1 MRTGDKIMSNSKN
14 VVERRTVL
22 LAGGA
27 TATAVLTG
35 CVVQAA
41 PQASTTPPASTA
53 PPATVPVSP
62 GTTGAE
68 PGTNAPEPGPA
79 ALAKVADIP
88 AGGGVILK
96 EQSVV
101 LTKDASGKVCAF
113 SAICTH
119 QGCAVTDVGDGT
131 INCRCHGSK
140 FDATTGERVAG
151 PAKDPLPPVAFQQRD
166 GAIFKA

>member
-1 MRTGDKIMSNSKN
+1 MSNSKN
-14 VVERRTVL
+14 AVERRTVL

-41 PQASTTPPASTA
+41 PPASTP
-53 PPATVPVSP
+53 PPAKTPAKAPVSQ
-62 GTTGAE
+62 GTTGA
-68 PGTNAPEPGPA
+68 APGPA

-151 PAKDPLPPVAFQQRD
+151 PAKDPLPPVAVQQRD

>member
-1 MRTGDKIMSNSKN
+1 MSNSKN
-14 VVERRTVL
+14 AVERRTVL

-41 PQASTTPPASTA
+41 PPVSTPPPASTTPPAKAPASQGTA
-53 PPATVPVSP
+53 
-62 GTTGAE
+62 GAK
-68 PGTNAPEPGPA
+68 PGPP

-151 PAKDPLPPVAFQQRD
+151 PAKDPLPPVAFQQHD

>member
-1 MRTGDKIMSNSKN
+1 MSNSKN
-14 VVERRTVL
+14 AVERRTVL

-41 PQASTTPPASTA
+41 PPVSTPPPPTQPPPTQPPPTQPPPAKAPAPSTA
-53 PPATVPVSP
+53 
-62 GTTGAE
+62 G
-68 PGTNAPEPGPA
+68 

>member
-1 MRTGDKIMSNSKN
+1 MI
-14 VVERRTVL
+14 ERRAVL

-27 TATAVLTG
+27 ATTAVLTG
-35 CVVQAA
+35 CVVQQAPTAA
-41 PQASTTPPASTA
+41 TQPTQPTQPISKA
-53 PPATVPVSP
+53 PVAP
-62 GTTGAE
+62 GTA
-68 PGTNAPEPGPA
+68 AAEPGPA

-119 QGCAVTDVGDGT
+119 QGCVVTEVGNGT
-131 INCRCHGSK
+131 INCACHGSK

-151 PAKDPLPPVAFQQRD
+151 PAKAPLPAVAVKQRD
-166 GAIFKA
+166 GAIFQA

>member
-1 MRTGDKIMSNSKN
+1 MSNSKSA
-14 VVERRTVL
+14 VERRTVL

-41 PQASTTPPASTA
+41 PPASTP
-53 PPATVPVSP
+53 PPAKAPVPQ
-62 GTTGAE
+62 GTTAAE
-68 PGTNAPEPGPA
+68 PGPTAAKPGAA

-101 LTKDASGKVCAF
+101 LTKDATGKVCAF

-151 PAKDPLPPVAFQQRD
+151 PAKDPLPPVAFKQRD